1 MAGLYRINEA
11 MELELTQIIKDI
23 SGAEEAMWD
32 KQDAFVDDTAS
43 VQPALKDFVIL
54 NISSGPTPVTGADY
68 CKSPT
73 GVGEFAISMQYRFTL
88 SINLY
93 TNNAHLFKISRIPL
107 LIREE
112 SIKNRLKSVG
122 LGFMIESDPQD
133 LSIFDETRYNL
144 RSHIDLIFSYIETEN
159 NINLGEI
166 ETYEATGLLG
176 DQNVDIYVNKF
187 IEP

>member
-23 SGAEEAMWD
+23 SGAEEVMWD
-32 KQDAFVDDTAS
+32 KQDAFVEDTAS
-43 VQPALKDFVIL
+43 VQPALKDFVVLSIP
-54 NISSGPTPVTGADY
+54 SGPTPVTGSDY
-68 CKSPT
+68 TK
-73 GVGEFAISMQYRFTL
+73 GDGAGDFNISMQYRFTL

-93 TNNAHLFKISRIPL
+93 TNNAHLYKISRLPL

-112 SIKNRLKSVG
+112 SVKQRLKSVG

-144 RSHIDLIFSYIETEN
+144 RSHIDLIFSYIEVEN

-166 ETYEATGLLG
+166 ETYEATGMLG

>member
-23 SGAEEAMWD
+23 SGAEEVMWD
-32 KQDAFVDDTAS
+32 KQGAFVEDTAA
-43 VQPALKDFVIL
+43 VQPSLKDFVVLDIV
-54 NISSGPTPVTGADY
+54 SGPTPITGSDY
-68 CKSPT
+68 SEAE
-73 GVGEFAISMQYRFTL
+73 GVGEFNLAMQYNFTL

-93 TNNAHLFKISRIPL
+93 TNNAHLYKISRIPL

-112 SIKNRLKSVG
+112 SIKQRLKSVG
-122 LGFMIESDPQD
+122 LGFLIESDPQD

-144 RSHIDLIFSYIETEN
+144 RSHIDLIFSYIEVEN

-166 ETYEATGLLG
+166 ETYEATGMLG

-187 IEP
+187 VEP